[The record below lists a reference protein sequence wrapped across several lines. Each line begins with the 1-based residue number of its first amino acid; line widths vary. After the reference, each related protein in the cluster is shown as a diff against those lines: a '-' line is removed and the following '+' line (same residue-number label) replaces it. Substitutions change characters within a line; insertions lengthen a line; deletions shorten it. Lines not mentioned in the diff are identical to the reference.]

1 MPEAS
6 LDPHGGSTHP
16 AGWYP
21 DPWGRYQYRYFDGR
35 SWTPA
40 VSTGQVQS
48 VDHAP
53 LHQGAG
59 TLGALEHLVDR
70 PVGESSPA
78 DVRAQASGVVG
89 PSTVAPAPTYASMAE
104 SSVAEWGG
112 GGTILTEPM
121 LVVNQKAKIVELN
134 TEYTVFDREGK
145 VLGGVTQ
152 VGQSA
157 GKKLLRAL
165 TSLDQFMTHRLVIH
179 DAQGNPLLT
188 LQRPAKVF
196 KSTIIVSNP
205 AGHEIGRIRQ
215 ENVIG
220 KIRFAL
226 ESGGSRYGAIKAE
239 NWWAWNFRI
248 EDHTGAEV
256 ARITKTWEGLLK
268 AAFTTADNYVVQI
281 HRPLGEP
288 LRSLAVA
295 AAVSVDLA
303 LKQDARGLG

>member
-1 MPEAS
+1 MKEMPEAYG
-6 LDPHGGSTHP
+6 DPQRESAHP
-16 AGWYP
+16 PGWYP

-40 VSTGQVQS
+40 VATGQVQS

-59 TLGALEHLVDR
+59 TLGAPENLVDR
-70 PVGESSPA
+70 PLGESSPA
-78 DVRAQASGVVG
+78 EVRAQAAGVVG
-89 PSTVAPAPTYASMAE
+89 PSPVAG
-104 SSVAEWGG
+104 SSTDGATAGWGG
-112 GGTILTEPM
+112 GGTILTEPI

-134 TEYTVFDREGK
+134 TEYTIFDREGR

-165 TSLDQFMTHRLVIH
+165 TSLDQFMTHRLVVH
-179 DAQGNPLLT
+179 DAQGNPLLA

-196 KSTIIVSNP
+196 KSTIVVSNP
-205 AGHEIGRIRQ
+205 AGQEIGRIRQ

-281 HRPLGEP
+281 HRPLQEP

-303 LKQDARGLG
+303 LKQDAQGLG